1 MNHADRSTE
10 TDRAALARSLC
21 ERGRWADVLTFAEKW
36 QAEKPTDAKAFFY
49 QGAALA
55 AVGRV
60 TEAETAYRR
69 TLTLDEKDFKA
80 WNNLA
85 ALLFDALNRPAEGAK
100 CLAQALKVDPGNH
113 LGWANLASMNGQLGR
128 HVEARVCAERALELD
143 PHMVEAHLHRA
154 RAAQMLGQT
163 EIVQATTAALA
174 NLPPEKFKRT
184 R

>member
-1 MNHADRSTE
+1 MSHVDRSTE

-21 ERGRWADVLTFAEKW
+21 ERGRWADVLTFAQKW
-36 QAEKPTDAKAFFY
+36 QAEKPAAGKAFFY
-49 QGAALA
+49 QGASLA
-55 AVGRV
+55 ALGRLA
-60 TEAETAYRR
+60 EAETAYRR
-69 TLTLDEKDFKA
+69 ALALDEKDFKA

-85 ALLFDALNRPAEGAK
+85 ALLFEALNRPAEGAK
-100 CLAQALKVDPGNH
+100 CLAQALKIAPDNH

-128 HVEARVCAERALELD
+128 HVEARVCAERAIELE

-163 EIVQATTAALA
+163 EIVQATTEALA
-174 NLPPEKFKRT
+174 NLPPDKFKRT